1 MGWDGTGW
9 AGGSENSS
17 SARVGSAVGSVS
29 KPQAA
34 GGRRAGFFSTTP
46 EVGRR
51 LPTFLKPVFQ
61 RYQNGVA
68 LFSSGLSVR
77 TDA

>member
-1 MGWDGTGW
+1 MGWHGMGW

-17 SARVGSAVGSVS
+17 SARVGSVT

-61 RYQNGVA
+61 RYRSGVA
-68 LFSSGLSVR
+68 LFFSGLSVR